1 MARPRKQNR
10 NRYKN
15 GRIIP
20 FPRGEREQDVKRTAL
35 LSRMK
40 HEGARDLKAA
50 NDQHYGTVLGI
61 LLLRGAITEGQHQAG
76 DLYRRMRL
84 RELSRQDA
92 ADRSPRNIRWGR
104 IMARAILDEEDILPE
119 EDDPAYD
126 DAEKARR
133 TADARAKHDALME
146 RLQALDPPEAAT
158 LRLLRVVQLVDRVCL
173 DNREIA
179 LTPANL
185 KGLRRGLDVIMDF
198 LKIEERRNG

>member
-20 FPRGEREQDVKRTAL
+20 FPRVEREQDIKRTAL
-35 LSRMK
+35 LARMK
-40 HEGARDLKAA
+40 HQGAGDLEAA
-50 NDQHYGTVLGI
+50 NDQHYGTVLGV
-61 LLLRGAITEGQHQAG
+61 LMLRRVITEGQYQAG
-76 DLYRRMRL
+76 DLYRRIRL
-84 RELSRQDA
+84 RELARQDT

-104 IMARAILDEEDILPE
+104 IMAPAILDEEDILPE
-119 EDDPAYD
+119 GDDPAYD

-146 RLQALDPPEAAT
+146 RLQALEPPEAAT
-158 LRLLRVVQLVDRVCL
+158 LRLLRIVQLLDRICL

-185 KGLRRGLDVIMDF
+185 QGLRRGLDVIMDF